1 MKMDREELSAVG
13 GAHLQPGVHSCEDA
27 RSHLMLLGWLL
38 EAGTQGWSQV
48 HLRLY
53 PPGGGANLGVSI
65 T

>member
-1 MKMDREELSAVG
+1 MDREELSAVG
-13 GAHLQPGVHSCEDA
+13 GAHLQPGIRCSGEDA
-27 RSHLMLLGWLL
+27 HSHLTLLGWLL
-38 EAGTQGWSQV
+38 EARTQGWSQV